1 MREDGD
7 GHNLPDQQ
15 YPKGPVQRAC
25 HQPRHRRH
33 SSRKRWGRRPIEQ
46 RAIVSAKVV
55 QAHDVDMG
63 YFKDVM
69 SAACQMKE
77 QVKKKYEAAN
87 NFYGISLD
95 MLEPSTS

>member
-1 MREDGD
+1 M
-7 GHNLPDQQ
+7 
-15 YPKGPVQRAC
+15 
-25 HQPRHRRH
+25 
-33 SSRKRWGRRPIEQ
+33 
-46 RAIVSAKVV
+46 SAKVV